1 MPQLSQLVLVYQS
14 QWFWLLIVIGV
25 IYFFVGKGI
34 VPKVEATVDQ
44 RDAKIADDLSEAERL
59 RAEADQA
66 EQDWRNNLNAAHADA
81 QALIASAKEKAAKDT
96 EKRLAAAAKRLAKK
110 LDESAAALDEARR
123 SALAEVEGIASDA
136 AREMVTKLTGVSVDE
151 TDARKAVA
159 GAFDRA

>member
-66 EQDWRNNLNAAHADA
+66 EEDWRNNLNAAHADA

-96 EKRLAAAAKRLAKK
+96 EKRLAAADKRLAKK
-110 LDESAAALDEARR
+110 LDESAAALDGARR

-151 TDARKAVA
+151 ADARKAVA

>member
-1 MPQLSQLVLVYQS
+1 LCRSP
-14 QWFWLLIVIGV
+14 
-25 IYFFVGKGI
+25 
-34 VPKVEATVDQ
+34 ET
-44 RDAKIADDLSEAERL
+44 
-59 RAEADQA
+59 
-66 EQDWRNNLNAAHADA
+66 
-81 QALIASAKEKAAKDT
+81 
-96 EKRLAAAAKRLAKK
+96 RLAAADKRLAKK